1 MWKLKSMGQYLL
13 KMDIGHRWDVLKLTF
28 WVSSDD
34 EQMLQR
40 LSGESLNGGQFTCT
54 SDFSAKC
61 SSLRNGTIRWQ
72 CREIALQVLRAL
84 FSLFLFKGTEC
95 RGFGEREGGPGD
107 NENKSMGR
115 LCLMAFIFFL
125 NINGFKPK
133 FHKHLCMNKSA
144 NMYICATSSTL

>member
-1 MWKLKSMGQYLL
+1 MFSSWRFELALTMGQYAKDHLKNLL
-13 KMDIGHRWDVLKLTF
+13 TVANSRAHQGFSLKI
-28 WVSSDD
+28 
-34 EQMLQR
+34 
-40 LSGESLNGGQFTCT
+40 N
-54 SDFSAKC
+54 C

-84 FSLFLFKGTEC
+84 FWLFLFKGTEC